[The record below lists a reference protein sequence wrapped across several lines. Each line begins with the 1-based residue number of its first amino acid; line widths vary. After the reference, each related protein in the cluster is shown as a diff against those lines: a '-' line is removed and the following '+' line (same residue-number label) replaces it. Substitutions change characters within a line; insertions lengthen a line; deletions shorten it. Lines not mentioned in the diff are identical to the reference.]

1 MVRTTKN
8 LSRLAAAGAALM
20 LTLSACGGGDD
31 GADSN
36 VIVVGGTGT
45 SFPHSCVEDGELTG
59 FDTDVITE
67 AAERAGYT
75 VEFQTM
81 DFPGLMGSVS
91 SGRIDTTG
99 TNLTWTEERS
109 ETYVFTRAYAYGGV
123 VLSTGGDNDA
133 IQTADDL
140 AGKVIA
146 TGAGSTNETATL
158 AWIEETG
165 NGATVRAYD
174 GPQQA
179 RTDTQLGRTDGYASP
194 ISSISAM
201 IAVQDVDMRIVS
213 EFLTFEQTRFPFADT
228 ERGRQLAADIS
239 GALDEMEEDGTLTD
253 ISAKYFDDDLTVPTE
268 DHMVPDPY
276 SGTFPG
282 GAE

>member
-1 MVRTTKN
+1 MAETFSDQYAFVGPSVPAVT
-8 LSRLAAAGAALM
+8 AAQREKKRPLVYISLGTVMNRNPAFYRNCFAAL
-20 LTLSACGGGDD
+20 GDM
-31 GADSN
+31 
-36 VIVVGGTGT
+36 
-45 SFPHSCVEDGELTG
+45 
-59 FDTDVITE
+59 DV
-67 AAERAGYT
+67 
-75 VEFQTM
+75 
-81 DFPGLMGSVS
+81 D
-91 SGRIDTTG
+91 
-99 TNLTWTEERS
+99 
-109 ETYVFTRAYAYGGV
+109 V

-213 EFLTFEQTRFPFADT
+213 EFLTFEQTRFPFAET